1 MVDVHSLDKGE
12 LEQLVEVYP
21 WFTVARKEY
30 IVRLIGENPREE
42 AARAAMRHAG
52 IFLLSRA
59 EFLKILMGRRS
70 VAAAS
75 DLAAAADL
83 AAQAMPAEAPA
94 EAPAEEAPKRKYYA
108 GAGDYFGQ
116 EDFEDLE
123 RQGLAVE
130 TPSFSPVSGVLGGP
144 SAGASFESPEPAAHR
159 DVDGEII
166 TETLAEI
173 YAQQEIY
180 KKATEIYEKLILLYP
195 EKSAYF
201 ASLIEKVKNI
211 K

>member
-1 MVDVHSLDKGE
+1 ME
-12 LEQLVEVYP
+12 
-21 WFTVARKEY
+21 
-30 IVRLIGENPREE
+30 
-42 AARAAMRHAG
+42 
-52 IFLLSRA
+52 
-59 EFLKILMGRRS
+59 
-70 VAAAS
+70 
-75 DLAAAADL
+75 
-83 AAQAMPAEAPA
+83 EAPA
-94 EAPAEEAPKRKYYA
+94 PKQKYYVV
-108 GAGDYFGQ
+108 GGDYFGK

-130 TPSFSPVSGVLGGP
+130 TPSFSPV
-144 SAGASFESPEPAAHR
+144 AGAIGKTPFETPSSVEHK
-159 DVDGEII
+159 DFGGEIL

>member
-70 VAAAS
+70 VAAEAAA
-75 DLAAAADL
+75 AAAADS
-83 AAQAMPAEAPA
+83 AAAPAAPVETPAED
-94 EAPAEEAPKRKYYA
+94 APKRKYYV

-144 SAGASFESPEPAAHR
+144 AAGASFESPEPAAHR